1 MCVHAQGGFMSKA
14 RAALILTLAILAHP
28 AQALESLKIAA
39 GARGNWETAAAELGL
54 TSGIFKKHGLDVEVL
69 WTQGSGETLQATAAG
84 SADVGIGLGLAAAMA
99 AWVKG
104 APILP
109 IANAS
114 TGPDLY
120 WYVPAASPIR
130 SLKDAAGKTMA
141 YSTTGSSSYMA
152 LVALGKLYK
161 VDIKPTGTGS
171 PSATLAQVMSGQVD
185 IGWAGPPFGID
196 QVEAGKLRIVA
207 KEEELPDFQ
216 NQTARIMV
224 SPVSFIRN
232 RPQALAAFRA
242 AYADTLD
249 WMYQSPDGM
258 KAYIAFSGVSPDVA
272 KRVREDFFPKKAL
285 ELNRLSGVNEAMR
298 DAVEMKFLSAPL
310 TAEQQ
315 QAFFA
320 SYAK

>member
-1 MCVHAQGGFMSKA
+1 MLKV
-14 RAALILTLAILAHP
+14 RAALLLTLACLALP
-28 AQALESLKIAA
+28 ARAMEQIKIAA

-54 TSGIFKKHGLDVEVL
+54 TSGIFAKHGLQAEVL

-84 SADVGIGLGLAAAMA
+84 SADVGVGLGLAAAMS
-99 AWVKG
+99 AWLKG

-120 WYVPAASPIR
+120 WYVPAGSPIR

-161 VDIKPTGTGS
+161 VDVKPTGTGS
-171 PSATLAQVMSGQVD
+171 PAATLAQVMSGQVD
-185 IGWAGPPFGID
+185 IGWAGPPFAID

-207 KEEELPDFQ
+207 KEEELADFQ

-232 RPQALAAFRA
+232 RPQTLAAFRA
-242 AYADTLD
+242 AYAETLD
-249 WMYQSPDGM
+249 WMYASPDAM
-258 KAYIAFSGVSPDVA
+258 KAYIDFSGVAPAVA
-272 KRVREDFFPKKAL
+272 ARVREDFFPKKAL

-298 DAVEMKFLSAPL
+298 DAVEMKLLAAPL
-310 TAEQQ
+310 TREQQ
-315 QAFFA
+315 DAFFA

>member
-1 MCVHAQGGFMSKA
+1 MPKL
-14 RAALILTLAILAHP
+14 RAALVIVLAVTALP
-28 AQALESLKIAA
+28 AQALDQIRIAA

-54 TSGIFKKHGLDVEVL
+54 TSGIFAKHGLQAEVL

-84 SADVGIGLGLAAAMA
+84 SADVGVGLGLAAAMA
-99 AWVKG
+99 AWLKG

-120 WYVPAASPIR
+120 WYVPAASPIK
-130 SLKDAAGKTMA
+130 SLKDAAGKSMA

-152 LVALGKLYK
+152 LIALGKLYK
-161 VDIKPTGTGS
+161 VDVKPTGTGN
-171 PSATLAQVMSGQVD
+171 PAATLAQVMSGQVD

-207 KEEELPDFQ
+207 REEELADFQ

-224 SPVSFIRN
+224 SPVSFIKN
-232 RPQALAAFRA
+232 RPQALEAFRA
-242 AYADTLD
+242 AYAETID
-249 WMYQSPDGM
+249 WMYQSPDAM
-258 KAYIAFSGVSPDVA
+258 KAYTAFSGASPEVT

-298 DAVEMKFLSAPL
+298 DAVEMKFLPAPL
-310 TAEQQ
+310 TTEQQ

>member
-1 MCVHAQGGFMSKA
+1 MSKA
-14 RAALILTLAILAHP
+14 RAALIFALALAALP
-28 AQALESLKIAA
+28 AQAKDAIKIAA
-39 GARGNWETAAAELGL
+39 GARGNWETAAAEMGVV
-54 TSGIFKKHGLDVEVL
+54 SGIFDKHGLQAEVL

-84 SADVGIGLGLAAAMA
+84 SADVGIGLGLAAAMS
-99 AWVKG
+99 AWLKG

-120 WYVPAASPIR
+120 WYVPAASPIA

-152 LVALGKLYK
+152 LIALGKLYN
-161 VDIKPTGTGS
+161 VNVKPTGTGN
-171 PSATLAQVMSGQVD
+171 PAATLAQVMSGQVD

-207 KEEELPDFQ
+207 REEELPDFQ

-232 RPQALAAFRA
+232 RPQVLSAFRA
-242 AYADTLD
+242 AYAETIE
-249 WMYQSPDGM
+249 WMYASPDAM
-258 KAYIAFSGVSPDVA
+258 KAYTAFSGISPDVT
-272 KRVREDFFPKKAL
+272 KRVREEFFPKKAL
-285 ELNRLSGVNEAMR
+285 ELNRLAGVNEGMR
-298 DAVEMKFLSAPL
+298 DAVEMKFLPAPL
-310 TAEQQ
+310 TKEQQ
-315 QAFFA
+315 DAFFA
-320 SYAK
+320 SYAR

>member
-1 MCVHAQGGFMSKA
+1 MSKA
-14 RAALILTLAILAHP
+14 RIALIAALALCALPALANEPI
-28 AQALESLKIAA
+28 KIAA

-54 TSGIFKKHGLDVEVL
+54 KSGIFKKHGLDAEVL

-120 WYVPAASPIR
+120 WYVPAASPIH

-152 LVALGKLYK
+152 LVALAKQYK
-161 VDIKPTGTGS
+161 VDVKPTGTGS

-224 SPVSFIRN
+224 SPVSFIKN
-232 RPQALAAFRA
+232 RPQTLQAFRA
-242 AYADTLD
+242 AYAETLD
-249 WMYQSPDGM
+249 WMYASPDAM
-258 KAYIAFSGVSPDVA
+258 KAYVEFAGFSSDVA
-272 KRVREDFFPKKAL
+272 KRVREEFFPKKAL

-298 DAVEMKFLSAPL
+298 DAVDMKLLSAPL
-310 TAEQQ
+310 TREQQ
-315 QAFFA
+315 DAFFA
-320 SYAK
+320 SYAR

>member
-1 MCVHAQGGFMSKA
+1 
-14 RAALILTLAILAHP
+14 
-28 AQALESLKIAA
+28 
-39 GARGNWETAAAELGL
+39 
-54 TSGIFKKHGLDVEVL
+54 
-69 WTQGSGETLQATAAG
+69 
-84 SADVGIGLGLAAAMA
+84 MA

-161 VDIKPTGTGS
+161 VDVKPTGTGS

-232 RPQALAAFRA
+232 RPQTLKAFRE
-242 AYADTLD
+242 AYAETLD
-249 WMYQSPDGM
+249 WMYASPDAM
-258 KAYIAFSGVSPDVA
+258 QAYVAFAGFSPDVA

-298 DAVEMKFLSAPL
+298 DAVEMKLLAAPL
-310 TAEQQ
+310 TREQQ
-315 QAFFA
+315 DAFFA
-320 SYAK
+320 SYAR